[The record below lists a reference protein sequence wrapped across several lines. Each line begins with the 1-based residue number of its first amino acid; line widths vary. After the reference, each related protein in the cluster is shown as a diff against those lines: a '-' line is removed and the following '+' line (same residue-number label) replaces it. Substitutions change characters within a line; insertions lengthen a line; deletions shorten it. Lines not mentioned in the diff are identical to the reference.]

1 MKTNLFWMVGLTLML
16 GCPSDDGPSGDTE
29 DGTSTGP
36 TSSASGSASAS
47 GSSTTPGTD
56 SMSGTTEDPGT
67 TSIAETGTGTTDEP
81 TTAATEPDTD
91 GTGSGTGSGSGSG
104 DSGTTADCV
113 QYDNQKECEADKA
126 CEWLGQGDVGI
137 CSDPENPPCDMIPVM
152 FCDNVDGCMVADK
165 MCVPE

>member
-29 DGTSTGP
+29 DATSTGP

-47 GSSTTPGTD
+47 GSSTTTPGTD

-67 TSIAETGTGTTDEP
+67 TTTGETATGTTDEP
-81 TTAATEPDTD
+81 TTAATEPTTD
-91 GTGSGTGSGSGSG
+91 ATGSGSGSG
-104 DSGTTADCV
+104 SGDTGTPADCL
-113 QYDNQKECEADKA
+113 QYDNQKECNADKA

-137 CSDPENPPCDMIPVM
+137 CSDPENPPCDMIPPM
-152 FCDNVDGCMVADK
+152 FCENVDGCVLEMK